1 MKIKKIGL
9 TVVAVLSFY
18 SNTMA
23 SEYTGYSNY
32 KKVKENKQATVY
44 ENGFHHGINCVE
56 REFKLYKKRDESIKF
71 KRWMVYMDISSLP
84 REEILIYKNY
94 AYEEGMLPVSIQ
106 GEKLVFK
113 SFDRKADAEYLA
125 TSVLSKYISNTHRIK
140 IKSNNPMNNYK
151 IGNFIYSEIFEKI
164 KASLAK
170 EVVGKVFIS
179 NGAYKE
185 VMEAETVPFETVGA
199 TTMYA
204 PTLPIQTSS
213 YITEQQPSYEEN
225 TYIEGNTYYEENT
238 YIEPEIAIE
247 PKPKK
252 RVKKI
257 AKKKKKYFLVKDT
270 KAEIFKRNNKQELV
284 SNGFI
289 ASGSRYPYKIE
300 KEIDGVK
307 YIEYKGSFIEVDD
320 IRKHFYYE

>member
-1 MKIKKIGL
+1 MKINK
-9 TVVAVLSFY
+9 VSLSVIVFLSLY
-18 SNTMA
+18 SNVIA
-23 SEYTGYSNY
+23 SEYAGYSND

-56 REFKLYKKRDESIKF
+56 REFKFYQKRGEKVKF

-94 AYEEGMLPVSIQ
+94 AYEEGMIPVSIE

-113 SFDRKADAEYLA
+113 SFDREADASYLA
-125 TSVLSKYISNTHRIK
+125 TVVLSKYISDTHRIK
-140 IKSNNPMNNYK
+140 IKKNNPMNNYK

-170 EVVGKVFIS
+170 EVIGKVFIS

-185 VMEAETVPFETVGA
+185 VMEGETVTVETVGA

-204 PTLPIQTSS
+204 PIVPVQTYSSSS
-213 YITEQQPSYEEN
+213 YIDEQSLYYADP
-225 TYIEGNTYYEENT
+225 YIESVKSKS
-238 YIEPEIAIE
+238 
-247 PKPKK
+247 KPKK
-252 RVKKI
+252 VVKKI
-257 AKKKKKYFLVKDT
+257 SKKKKKYFLVKDS
-270 KAEIFKRNNKQELV
+270 KAEIFKRNDKHELV

-289 ASGSRYPYKIE
+289 ASGSQYSYKVE
-300 KEIDGVK
+300 TEIDGVQYIK
-307 YIEYKGSFIEVDD
+307 YKDSFIEVDD
-320 IRKHFYYE
+320 IKKHYYYE